1 MLHCVRRPLTIRKP
15 CFRKIP
21 GAADGSITVFLSL
34 TLTCICALMGGLFES
49 ARTAGTGWHVQ
60 MALDSSLDS
69 LMSKYHRDVWEQ
81 YRIFALE
88 FEDAEGLAAE
98 MEPYLEGYFN
108 SAPFYPVGDR
118 KQSVSKITGITEEEG
133 RWFEKEILDYM
144 RLGVWN
150 MEKEPGA
157 LKEMADG
164 IKEAESLGAVAE
176 EYQENGRHLLELE
189 RIVEEIGENLK
200 RQREYL
206 EKGNE
211 QLKDGNGSGFI
222 RTAGTLER
230 ELDKIPALVRKYEAK
245 AEELKTVVK
254 KTEQGAEE
262 RRNDLKPQTWR
273 LVTEEMDSYRS
284 YTDSEGSRRKEV
296 KQTEATAGENKE
308 IIKAAVERAE
318 EIQEYIDSWEPDD
331 DDDELDEE
339 RLWRKVLTVT
349 GRFRVDTRFE
359 KTGIKDRKRLNVLES
374 LSRLAGTDLLS
385 IVVPEGK
392 VVSGDRVDTSQFPS
406 VTELRGGQDGVEEET
421 GRSLLDMALIHE
433 YAAVFFTSFLSEQ
446 ERPVKYEQEYIL
458 SGKDTDRGNLK
469 AAVNRIAAVREAMNL
484 LYLLGN
490 SEKRAEAEQL
500 AIAITG
506 ASGLAPLVAV
516 TTFFILTVWALAE
529 SIEDVSI
536 LLRGGKVPFVKQR
549 DDWKVSLSGLAGE
562 GVAVLGKA
570 EDSGKEG
577 RGFDYQ
583 AYLKLLLLLA
593 GRTQKEYRMMDM
605 IQKNIR
611 IIQTDF
617 LMRKCACRLEAEVK
631 GRGVLIPVR
640 KRTVKA
646 Y

>member
-1 MLHCVRRPLTIRKP
+1 MLHCIRRHFTIKKP
-15 CFRKIP
+15 CFGKIP
-21 GAADGSITVFLSL
+21 GSADGSITVFLSL

-49 ARTAGTGWHVQ
+49 ARTAGTGWYMQ

-118 KQSVSKITGITEEEG
+118 ELSVSKITGIAEEEG
-133 RWFEKEILDYM
+133 RWFEKEILEYM

-164 IKEAESLGAVAE
+164 IKEAESLGAIAE
-176 EYQENGRHLLELE
+176 EYQENGRRLLELE

-206 EKGNE
+206 EKGNR
-211 QLKDGNGSGFI
+211 QLEDGNGSGFI
-222 RTAGTLER
+222 RTAGKLER
-230 ELDKIPALVRKYEAK
+230 ELDKIPALVRKYEEK
-245 AEELKTVVK
+245 AEELKTVIRE
-254 KTEQGAEE
+254 TEQGAEE
-262 RRNDLKPQTWR
+262 RRNDLQPKTWE

-284 YTDSEGSRRKEV
+284 YTDREGSRRKEV
-296 KQTEATAGENKE
+296 KQTETTAGENKE
-308 IIKAAVERAE
+308 IVKAAIEKAE
-318 EIQEYIDSWEPDD
+318 EVQEYIDSWEPDD

-349 GRFRVDTRFE
+349 ARFRVDTRFE
-359 KTGIKDRKRLNVLES
+359 KTGIKDRKKLNVLES
-374 LSRLAGTDLLS
+374 ISRLAGTDLLS

-392 VVSGDRVDTSQFPS
+392 EVSGDRVDTSQFPS
-406 VTELRGGQDGVEEET
+406 VTELRGGQGGEKEET
-421 GRSLLDMALIHE
+421 GGNLLDTALIHE
-433 YAAVFFTSFLSEQ
+433 YAAAFFTSFLSEQ
-446 ERPVKYEQEYIL
+446 ERPVKYEQEYLL

-469 AAVNRIAAVREAMNL
+469 TAVNRIIAVREAMNF

-506 ASGLAPLVAV
+506 ASGLAPLAAV

-536 LLRGGKVPFVKQR
+536 LLRGGKVPFVKQK

-562 GVAVLGKA
+562 GAAVLGKA
-570 EDSGKEG
+570 EDSRKEG

-583 AYLKLLLLLA
+583 AYLKLLLLPV

-611 IIQTDF
+611 INQPDF
-617 LMRKCACRLEAEVK
+617 LVRKCACRLEAEVK
-631 GRGVLIPVR
+631 GRGVLIPV
-640 KRTVKA
+640 KKQIVKA

>member
-1 MLHCVRRPLTIRKP
+1 MLHCIRRHFTIKKP
-15 CFRKIP
+15 CFGKIP
-21 GAADGSITVFLSL
+21 GSADGSITVFLSL

-49 ARTAGTGWHVQ
+49 ARTAGTGWYMQ

-118 KQSVSKITGITEEEG
+118 ELSVSKITGIAEEEG

-157 LKEMADG
+157 LKEMADE
-164 IKEAESLGAVAE
+164 IKEAESLGAIAE
-176 EYQENGRHLLELE
+176 EYQENGRRLLELE

-206 EKGNE
+206 EKGNR
-211 QLKDGNGSGFI
+211 QLEDGNGSGFI
-222 RTAGTLER
+222 RTAGKLER
-230 ELDKIPALVRKYEAK
+230 ELDKIPALVRKYEEK
-245 AEELKTVVK
+245 AEELKTVLRE
-254 KTEQGAEE
+254 TEQGAEE
-262 RRNDLKPQTWR
+262 RRNDLQPKTWE

-284 YTDSEGSRRKEV
+284 YTDREGSRRKEV
-296 KQTEATAGENKE
+296 KQTETTAGENKE
-308 IIKAAVERAE
+308 IVKAAIEKAE
-318 EIQEYIDSWEPDD
+318 EVQEYIDSWEPDD

-349 GRFRVDTRFE
+349 ARFRVDTRFE
-359 KTGIKDRKRLNVLES
+359 KTGIKDRKKLNVLES
-374 LSRLAGTDLLS
+374 ISRLAGTDLLS

-392 VVSGDRVDTSQFPS
+392 EVSGDRVDTSQFPS
-406 VTELRGGQDGVEEET
+406 VTELRGGQGGEKEET
-421 GRSLLDMALIHE
+421 GGNLLDTALIHE
-433 YAAVFFTSFLSEQ
+433 YAAAFFTSFLSEQ
-446 ERPVKYEQEYIL
+446 ERPVKYEQEYLL

-469 AAVNRIAAVREAMNL
+469 AAVNRIIAVREAMNF

-506 ASGLAPLVAV
+506 ASGLAPLAAV

-536 LLRGGKVPFVKQR
+536 LLRGGKVPFVKQK

-562 GVAVLGKA
+562 GAAVLGKA

-583 AYLKLLLLLA
+583 AYLKLLLLPV

-611 IIQTDF
+611 INQPDF
-617 LMRKCACRLEAEVK
+617 LVRKCTCRLEAEVK
-631 GRGVLIPVR
+631 GRGVLIPVK
-640 KRTVKA
+640 KRIVKA